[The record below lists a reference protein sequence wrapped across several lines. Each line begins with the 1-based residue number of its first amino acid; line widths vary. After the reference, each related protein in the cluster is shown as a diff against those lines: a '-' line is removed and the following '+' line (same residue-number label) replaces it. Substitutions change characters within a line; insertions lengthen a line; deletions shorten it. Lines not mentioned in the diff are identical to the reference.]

1 MEFMNDNI
9 PIHTATIIKNCYD
22 ESDIP
27 LVDLPPYS
35 SDQNPIENCW
45 AKFEERIYMPYP
57 DLELFQ
63 GTKKQLKECFYKGIE
78 EVEEFRGSS
87 FRSLNKTYCSF
98 RGQRVMCTLL
108 M

>member
-1 MEFMNDNI
+1 
-9 PIHTATIIKNCYD
+9 
-22 ESDIP
+22 
-27 LVDLPPYS
+27 
-35 SDQNPIENCW
+35 
-45 AKFEERIYMPYP
+45 MPYP